1 MICPV
6 PEDLPDRLR
15 WPGLKAIGV
24 VINVTQR
31 DGKTVG
37 ENRYYILSKFIA
49 ASRFADAVRSHWA
62 IENRLHWQLDV
73 TFQEDQCRIRQG
85 HADANFS
92 ILRRAALSLLK
103 NETTLKVGIKNK
115 RLTAGWDEEY
125 LEKELG
131 ATAGRYLDE
140 LYEKLE
146 GLRGFYRSAA
156 SEGRAVLFYTD
167 NPLDLFFKKG

>member
-1 MICPV
+1 MIRLREGIFIV
-6 PEDLPDRLR
+6 SLTEVDHAAASSHRLR
-15 WPGLKAIGV
+15 WPR
-24 VINVTQR
+24 TRR

-49 ASRFADAVRSHWA
+49 ASRFADAVRSHWS

-103 NETTLKVGIKNK
+103 NETTAKVGIKNK
-115 RLTAGWDEEY
+115 RLTAGWDESY
-125 LEKELG
+125 LEKVLLG
-131 ATAGRYLDE
+131 
-140 LYEKLE
+140 
-146 GLRGFYRSAA
+146 S
-156 SEGRAVLFYTD
+156 
-167 NPLDLFFKKG
+167 